1 MTNCENYYS
10 KPMSEIEFLQLL
22 SQNQGIIGKVCSIYC
37 NHREDYEDLFQ
48 EITYHAWKGFPSFRG
63 DSKFSTWLYR
73 ISLNTAISSFR
84 KRRPKIDFVPEI
96 PDSLTENSLSEND
109 ERQHLIIAIKQLKEG
124 ERAIIA
130 LYLEEM
136 SYQEIA
142 EVIGISE
149 NNVGVK
155 INRIKTK
162 LHQILS
168 HGNR

>member
-1 MTNCENYYS
+1 
-10 KPMSEIEFLQLL
+10 MSETQFLQLL

-48 EITYHAWKGFPSFRG
+48 EITYQAWKGFASFRG
-63 DSKFSTWLYR
+63 DAKFSTWLYR
-73 ISLNTAISSFR
+73 IALNTAISSLR

-96 PDSLTENSLSEND
+96 PDNITENRTSEND
-109 ERQHLIIAIKQLKEG
+109 EKQHLPAAIRQLNEAD
-124 ERAIIA
+124 RAIIA
-130 LYLEEM
+130 LYLDEM

-155 INRIKTK
+155 INRIKNK

-168 HGNR
+168 HGKR

>member
-1 MTNCENYYS
+1 
-10 KPMSEIEFLQLL
+10 MSEIEFLQLL

-37 NHREDYEDLFQ
+37 NQREDYEDLFQ
-48 EITYHAWKGFPSFRG
+48 EITYQAWKGYPSFRG
-63 DSKFSTWLYR
+63 EAKFSTWLYR
-73 ISLNTAISSFR
+73 ITLNTAVSSFR
-84 KRRPKIDFVPEI
+84 KKRPQIDLMPVL
-96 PDSLTENSLSEND
+96 PDKHTHQPLEQNE
-109 ERQHLIIAIKQLKEG
+109 QQQQLIWAIQKLNEG

-142 EVIGISE
+142 DIIGISE

-162 LHQILS
+162 LHKILG

>member
-1 MTNCENYYS
+1 
-10 KPMSEIEFLQLL
+10 MSEIGFLQLL

-37 NHREDYEDLFQ
+37 NQREDYEDLFQ
-48 EITYHAWKGFPSFRG
+48 EITYHAWKGYPSFRG
-63 DSKFSTWLYR
+63 DAKFSTWLYR
-73 ISLNTAISSFR
+73 IALNTAISSFR
-84 KRRPKIDFVPEI
+84 KKRPKLDLVPVL
-96 PDSLTENSLSEND
+96 PDTNTHQPAEQKEQQQQLLW
-109 ERQHLIIAIKQLKEG
+109 AIKLLNEG

-130 LYLEEM
+130 LYLDEI

-142 EVIGISE
+142 EIIGISE

-162 LHQILS
+162 LHKILS

>member
-1 MTNCENYYS
+1 
-10 KPMSEIEFLQLL
+10 MSEIEFLQLL
-22 SQNQGIIGKVCSIYC
+22 TSNQGIIGKVCSIYY
-37 NHREDYEDLFQ
+37 NQREDYEDLFQ
-48 EITYHAWKGFPSFRG
+48 EITYQAWKGFTSFRG
-63 DSKFSTWLYR
+63 DAKFSTWLYR
-73 ISLNTAISSFR
+73 IALNTAISSFR
-84 KRRPKIDFVPEI
+84 KRKPTIEFVAVL
-96 PDSLTENSLSEND
+96 PDNNFHHPNEKN
-109 ERQHLIIAIKQLKEG
+109 KQQQQLLWGIQQLNEG

-142 EVIGISE
+142 EIIGISE

-155 INRIKTK
+155 INRIKNK

>member
-1 MTNCENYYS
+1 
-10 KPMSEIEFLQLL
+10 MSETQFLQLL

-48 EITYHAWKGFPSFRG
+48 EITYQAWKGFASFRG
-63 DSKFSTWLYR
+63 DAKFSTWLYR
-73 ISLNTAISSFR
+73 IALNTAISSFR
-84 KRRPKIDFVPEI
+84 KRRPEIEFVPEI
-96 PDSLTENSLSEND
+96 PDTITENRAGEHDEKQHSLA
-109 ERQHLIIAIKQLKEG
+109 AIKQLNEA
-124 ERAIIA
+124 ERAIIS
-130 LYLEEM
+130 LHLDEM

-155 INRIKTK
+155 INRIKNK

-168 HGNR
+168 HGKR

>member
-1 MTNCENYYS
+1 
-10 KPMSEIEFLQLL
+10 MSEIEFLELL

-37 NHREDYEDLFQ
+37 NQREDHEDLFQ
-48 EITYHAWKGFPSFRG
+48 EITYQAWRGYPSFKG
-63 DSKFSTWLYR
+63 EAKFSTWLYR
-73 ISLNTAISSFR
+73 IALNTAISSFR
-84 KRRPKIDFVPEI
+84 KRKPAIDLVPI
-96 PDSLTENSLSEND
+96 LPDNITEQLSDTIE
-109 ERQHLIIAIKQLKEG
+109 QKQQLIWAIKQLNEG

-142 EVIGISE
+142 EIVGISV
-149 NNVGVK
+149 NNVGVR